1 MIRQANKFDIK
12 VIIELLKQYR
22 ETAPLDV
29 LKNADDEEYITQL
42 LSGLLAGSGI
52 IFLAEKDDLVI
63 GMLIAAIIPNIW
75 NPKARQCSEVA
86 YWVNP
91 EYRGGTA
98 AYRLIAA
105 YMSECDAMVKQR
117 KIQFYTMTKMV
128 NSPDLKYS
136 KFGFSKLEETWV
148 K

>member
-1 MIRQANKFDIK
+1 MIRQANKFDIES
-12 VIIELLKQYR
+12 IIGLLKQYR
-22 ETAPLDV
+22 ESAPLDV
-29 LKNADDEEYITQL
+29 LRYANDEEYITQL
-42 LSGLLAGSGI
+42 LSEILSGSGI
-52 IFLAEKDDLVI
+52 IFLAEKDDVII

-98 AYRLIAA
+98 GYRLIQS
-105 YMSECDAMVKQR
+105 YMSECDAMVKQG

>member
-1 MIRQANKFDIK
+1 MIRQANKFDISA
-12 VIIELLKQYR
+12 IIELLKQYR
-22 ETAPLDV
+22 EAAPLNV
-29 LKNADDEEYITQL
+29 LKYADDEQYIEQL
-42 LSGLLAGSGI
+42 LSELLAGSGI
-52 IFLAEKDDLVI
+52 IFLAEKDGLII

-98 AYRLIAA
+98 AYRLITT
-105 YMSECDAMVKQR
+105 YVSECEAMVKQG

-128 NSPDLKYS
+128 NSPDLKYN
-136 KFGFSKLEETWV
+136 KFGFNKLEETWFR
-148 K
+148 

>member
-12 VIIELLKQYR
+12 AIINLLKQYK
-22 ETAPLDV
+22 ESAPLDV
-29 LKNADDEEYITQL
+29 LKYANDEEYITKL
-42 LSGLLAGSGI
+42 LSELLAGSGI
-52 IFLAEKDDLVI
+52 IFLAEKNNVII
-63 GMLIAAIIPNIW
+63 GMLIAIIMPNIW
-75 NPKARQCSEVA
+75 NPKAQQCSEVA
-86 YWVNP
+86 YWVDP
-91 EYRGGTA
+91 EFRGGTA

-105 YMSECDAMVKQR
+105 YIKECDAMVKQG

-128 NSPDLKYS
+128 NSPDLKYN

>member
-1 MIRQANKFDIK
+1 MIRQANKFDIEA
-12 VIIELLKQYR
+12 IIGLLKQYR
-22 ETAPLDV
+22 ESAPLDV
-29 LKNADDEEYITQL
+29 LKYANDEEYITQL
-42 LSGLLAGSGI
+42 LSELLAGSGI
-52 IFLAEKDDLVI
+52 IFLAEKDGVII

-91 EYRGGTA
+91 EHRGGTA

-105 YMSECDAMVKQR
+105 YMSECDAMVKQG

>member
-1 MIRQANKFDIK
+1 MIRQANKFD
-12 VIIELLKQYR
+12 VPAIIELLKQYR
-22 ETAPLDV
+22 EAAPLDV
-29 LKNADDEEYITQL
+29 LKYADDEQYIEQL
-42 LSGLLAGSGI
+42 LSELLAGSGV
-52 IFLAEKDDLVI
+52 IFLAEKDGLVI

-105 YMSECDAMVKQR
+105 YMSECDAMVKQG

-128 NSPDLKYS
+128 NSPDLKYN
-136 KFGFSKLEETWV
+136 KFGFDKLEETWF